1 MRWKDEPVR
10 LALRPVAALRAA
22 RPDVRAPA
30 RGSAPAVLIDR
41 EARAAAWRHVA
52 AARVER
58 GGLLVG
64 EPFARDDDP
73 EAVAVVRVRMAVP
86 SGDDTADA
94 ISLRMEAAV
103 WSEARAALR
112 EGERVVG
119 WFHSHPGIG
128 AFFSATDRR
137 TQAAFF
143 AQGYSVGWVIDP
155 VRGEE
160 AWFVGADARDVVK
173 SGGCVIESLP

>member
-10 LALRPVAALRAA
+10 LALRPVAALGIAL
-22 RPDVRAPA
+22 PEGRAPV
-30 RGSAPAVLIDR
+30 VLIDR
-41 EARAAAWRHVA
+41 
-52 AARVER
+52 AARDCAWHHVGASGVER

-64 EPFARDDDP
+64 EPFGRDGGS
-73 EAVAVVRVRMAVP
+73 VAAIRIRLAVP
-86 SGDDTADA
+86 SDEDTADA

-103 WSEARAALR
+103 WSRARALMRAH
-112 EGERVVG
+112 EHVVG

-143 AQGYSVGWVIDP
+143 TQPFSLGWVIDP
-155 VRGEE
+155 FRAEE
-160 AWFVGADARDVVK
+160 AWFAGAEAYDVVK
-173 SGGCVIESLP
+173 SRVLVLEGDA

>member
-10 LALRPVAALRAA
+10 LSLRPVAALRAV
-22 RPDVRAPA
+22 RPDVLVPA
-30 RGSAPAVLIDR
+30 HGSAPTVLIDR
-41 EARAAAWRHVA
+41 EARDAAWRHVA

-64 EPFARDDDP
+64 EPFGRDDDP
-73 EAVAVVRVRMAVP
+73 DAVAVVRLRMAVP

-103 WSEARAALR
+103 WTEARAALR
-112 EGERVVG
+112 DGERVVG

-143 AQGYSVGWVIDP
+143 AQPYSLGWVIDP

-160 AWFVGADARDVVK
+160 AWFVGADARDVVQ

>member
-10 LALRPVAALRAA
+10 VALRPAAALGIEVPEAAVPLVVLHRAA
-22 RPDVRAPA
+22 RD
-30 RGSAPAVLIDR
+30 
-41 EARAAAWRHVA
+41 AAWEHVGA
-52 AARVER
+52 SRVEC

-64 EPFARDDDP
+64 EPFAHDGGG
-73 EAVAVVRVRMAVP
+73 VAAIRIRLAVP
-86 SGDDTADA
+86 SDEDTADA

-103 WSEARAALR
+103 WSRARSLMR
-112 EGERVVG
+112 ENEHVVG

-143 AQGYSVGWVIDP
+143 AQPFSLGWVIDP
-155 VRGEE
+155 FRGED
-160 AWFVGADARDVVK
+160 AWFVGADAHDVVK
-173 SGGCVIESLP
+173 SRVLVLEEDAR

>member
-10 LALRPVAALRAA
+10 LALRPFAALAAA
-22 RPDVRAPA
+22 RPGVSRPGGSDAPL
-30 RGSAPAVLIDR
+30 VLIDR
-41 EARAAAWRHVA
+41 AARDAAWRHVA
-52 AARVER
+52 ASGVER

-73 EAVAVVRVRMAVP
+73 DAVAAVLVRAAVP
-86 SGDDTADA
+86 SGDDTANA
-94 ISLRMEAAV
+94 ISLRMEASV
-103 WSEARAALR
+103 WDAARAALR
-112 EGERVVG
+112 DGERVVG

-143 AQGYSVGWVIDP
+143 AQPYSAGWVIDP
-155 VRGEE
+155 VRGED
-160 AWFVGADARDVVK
+160 AWFIGPEAQDVVK
-173 SGGCVIESLP
+173 SGVFVIESSP